1 MMRLALFQIH
11 RQLRQQEARRSA
23 QSQEFS
29 NMNDLT
35 FDIPAKFS
43 PSPENT
49 TALLLGLPS
58 SEDFEDVS
66 PQVQADLIEFQR
78 RAEWGYRILEKIS
91 VASHLPALKGT
102 RIQLL
107 RMEPELKG
115 KAEKYRQQIRAITG
129 GNQFLRLLHADWA
142 SGKRIN
148 EQLSDAELK
157 AIDMSSKIRLTLKQ
171 RADHFD
177 ELVECITRA
186 RCEYAAIRSVHGG
199 NSYVKR
205 GREGEI
211 LIRPVTELPEHVQSQ
226 YEELRL
232 KSGLLPRITEEA
244 AHAIQKLLEAEH
256 LNSR

>member
-1 MMRLALFQIH
+1 MTPPALFKNSSAA
-11 RQLRQQEARRSA
+11 RQLDARRSA

-43 PSPENT
+43 PSSENT
-49 TALLLGLPS
+49 TALLLGLS
-58 SEDFEDVS
+58 ASEDFDEVS
-66 PQVQADLIEFQR
+66 PQIQADLIEFQR

-91 VASHLPALKGT
+91 VASHLPALKGS

-107 RMEPELKG
+107 RMEPQLKG
-115 KAEKYRQQIRAITG
+115 KAAKYRQQLRPITG

-148 EQLSDAELK
+148 EQLSEAELK
-157 AIDMSSKIRLTLKQ
+157 AIDMSSKVRLTLKQ
-171 RADHFD
+171 RADYFD

-205 GREGEI
+205 GREGQI
-211 LIRPVTELPEHVQSQ
+211 LIRPVTELPEQVQGQ
-226 YEELRL
+226 YEERRL

-244 AHAIQKLLEAEH
+244 AHAIQKSLEAEH
-256 LNSR
+256 LNSQ